1 MITSAEL
8 ARVAGITDRKVQ
20 LWDERG
26 IIKPRRRRPFGRRFF
41 DDDQIFKALIVRELR
56 ARGITLKKIRRLKLI
71 PVKGDYLLIVRPQ
84 GHGECKRD
92 RTIRIGNRVKWA
104 DSESLIGHTERVHSP
119 VLLISI
125 NDLREEFY
133 AAMEAIRSV
142 RDSHERSVS
151 AMARRTG
158 VMSAA
163 PPLRRSAA

>member
-26 IIKPRRRRPFGRRFF
+26 IIKPRRRWPFGRRFF

-56 ARGITLKKIRRLKLI
+56 RRGVTLKKIRRLKLI
-71 PVKGDYLLIVRPQ
+71 PVNGDYLLIVR
-84 GHGECKRD
+84 
-92 RTIRIGNRVKWA
+92 NRVKWA
-104 DSESLIGHTERVHSP
+104 DSESLIGHIERVHSP

-133 AAMEAIRSV
+133 AAM
-142 RDSHERSVS
+142 
-151 AMARRTG
+151 ARRTG